1 MESNRTGFDA
11 GDRPSID
18 VLNAEQAL
26 FATRRDL
33 AAARYQI
40 VLNRLR
46 LAAAAGEL
54 DEQQLAQINALLH

>member
-1 MESNRTGFDA
+1 
-11 GDRPSID
+11 
-18 VLNAEQAL
+18 VLNAGQAL

-40 VLNRLR
+40 ALNRLR

-54 DEQQLAQINALLH
+54 DEEQLARINAMLR